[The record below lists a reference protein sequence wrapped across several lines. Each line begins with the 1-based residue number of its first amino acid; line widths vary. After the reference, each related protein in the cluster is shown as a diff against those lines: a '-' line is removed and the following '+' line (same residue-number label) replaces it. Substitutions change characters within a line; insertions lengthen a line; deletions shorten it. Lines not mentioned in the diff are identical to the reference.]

1 MSPDFLLNTEFDLD
15 LYEGLEVGER
25 PLPEAALLPADGDPV
40 PQSYN
45 APLPSR
51 RTAPWDPRLIF
62 DLAVGVDA
70 LPEILA
76 RYEMTDPDF
85 YRLSE
90 LPLFRRELALA
101 IREVRAEGVSF
112 AAKAKVQAEEY
123 LVVLDGMVHD
133 RETPASTRLEA
144 IKSAV
149 KWGRLEPKE
158 DKVDTTNATQVVVN
172 ISL

>member
-1 MSPDFLLNTEFDLD
+1 
-15 LYEGLEVGER
+15 
-25 PLPEAALLPADGDPV
+25 
-40 PQSYN
+40 
-45 APLPSR
+45 
-51 RTAPWDPRLIF
+51 
-62 DLAVGVDA
+62 VDA

-76 RYEMTDPDF
+76 RYEMADPDF